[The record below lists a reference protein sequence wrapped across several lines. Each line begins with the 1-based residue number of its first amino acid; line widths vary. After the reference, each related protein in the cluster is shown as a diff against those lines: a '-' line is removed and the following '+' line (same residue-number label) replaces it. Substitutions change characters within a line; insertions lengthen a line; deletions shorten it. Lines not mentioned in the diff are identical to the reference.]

1 MYTVIGPDPC
11 EPETCNTVKDECM
24 KSTKCRELHEN
35 LKEKCV
41 DVLNSTTDTCS
52 DECRNATRELF
63 NDPQGYN
70 FRECDCGM
78 YENGFFAGPKNPEE
92 MAEIQKCFVHR
103 SRMREIC
110 GLDDAG
116 QCQKCEAKKG
126 IHVAN

>member
-1 MYTVIGPDPC
+1 
-11 EPETCNTVKDECM
+11 M

-35 LKEKCV
+35 LIEKCL
-41 DVLNSTTDTCS
+41 DVLNSTTNTCS

-78 YENGFFAGPKNPEE
+78 YDSGFFAGPNNPEE
-92 MAEIQKCFVHR
+92 MAGIRQCFMHQ

-110 GLDDAG
+110 GFNDAG

-126 IHVAN
+126 MCVAN